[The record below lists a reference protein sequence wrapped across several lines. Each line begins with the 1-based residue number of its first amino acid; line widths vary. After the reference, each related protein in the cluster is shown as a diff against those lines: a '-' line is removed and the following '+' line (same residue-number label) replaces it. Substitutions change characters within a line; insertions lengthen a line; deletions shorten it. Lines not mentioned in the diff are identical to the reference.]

1 MNVELECKN
10 GHKWNEL
17 EINCPK
23 CGLMA
28 LNMTTQTLVKKDVKG
43 KKDLIDTYLSSK

>member
-1 MNVELECKN
+1 MKAELECKN

-28 LNMTTQTLVKKDVKG
+28 LSITTHTLIKKEVKSKRDM
-43 KKDLIDTYLSSK
+43 INTYLGSK